1 LNEVKLILI
10 KMSDDPQTNEVPNN
24 VEADVAKV
32 VENNE
37 GGNKNTGEN
46 KEGGDAVVEG
56 DKNDK
61 EKSMLPEL
69 NVPTF
74 SISKFIF
81 AIIFEIFGMFM
92 FITAILLGA
101 GNEATMMAFWVII
114 VIIYPFSGAHI
125 NPALTFAD
133 YIYKLE
139 LCAGLPKLIFY
150 WVAQLIGGTLALMFA
165 QEIDS
170 NMEITMFR
178 KNEAG
183 GATHIEYPQFLCEFF
198 FTGSFCFIYLYCISP
213 VTKVAENH
221 ALNMGIIATWLYYA
235 ATSAGKHAVGALNP
249 GVLICFSIHNAHA
262 KPGWWAERKG
272 DVKMILYAHFAGALF
287 FALFFFV
294 AEKMYPDPETVR
306 KSKEDKL
313 EDKTIVE
320 EKPVVE
326 APVV

>member
-1 LNEVKLILI
+1 
-10 KMSDDPQTNEVPNN
+10 MSDDAQPNEVLN
-24 VEADVAKV
+24 
-32 VENNE
+32 
-37 GGNKNTGEN
+37 EN
-46 KEGGDAVVEG
+46 KEEKKEDNVEG
-56 DKNDK
+56 EKK
-61 EKSMLPEL
+61 EGETVPVEGGEGGASLMKMPE
-69 NVPTF
+69 VPKF
-74 SISKFIF
+74 SISQFIF
-81 AIIFEIFGMFM
+81 AIIFEVIGMFL

-133 YIYKLE
+133 YIYKLDV
-139 LCAGLPKLIFY
+139 CAGLPKLIFY
-150 WVAQLIGGTLALMFA
+150 WGAQLLGGTLALMFA

-198 FTGSFCFIYLYCISP
+198 FTGTFCFIYLYCISP
-213 VTKVAENH
+213 VTKVADNH
-221 ALNMGIIATWLYYA
+221 ALNMGIIAVWLYYA

-262 KPGWWAERKG
+262 KPGWWPERKE
-272 DVKMILYAHFAGALF
+272 DVKMILYAHFLGALV
-287 FALFFFV
+287 FALAFFL

-306 KSKEDKL
+306 KSKEEKV
-313 EDKTIVE
+313 EAKVE
-320 EKPVVE
+320 EPKTEEKVE
-326 APVV
+326 A

>member
-1 LNEVKLILI
+1 
-10 KMSDDPQTNEVPNN
+10 MSDDAQPNEVQNDN
-24 VEADVAKV
+24 V
-32 VENNE
+32 
-37 GGNKNTGEN
+37 EN
-46 KEGGDAVVEG
+46 KEEKVGEIVEG
-56 DKNDK
+56 
-61 EKSMLPEL
+61 EKKLDAPAENVDNNASMLPKMPE
-69 NVPTF
+69 VPSF
-74 SISKFIF
+74 SFSQFLF
-81 AIIFEIFGMFM
+81 AIIFEIIGMFL

-133 YIYKLE
+133 YIYKLD
-139 LCAGLPKLIFY
+139 LCKGLPKLVFY
-150 WVAQLIGGTLALMFA
+150 WGAQLLGGTLALMFA

-198 FTGSFCFIYLYCISP
+198 FTGTFCFIYLYCISP

-221 ALNMGIIATWLYYA
+221 ALNMGIIAVWLYYA

-262 KPGWWAERKG
+262 KPGWWPERQG
-272 DVKMILYAHFAGALF
+272 DVKMILYAHFLGAF
-287 FALFFFV
+287 VFALFFFA
-294 AEKMYPDPETVR
+294 AEKMYPDPETVE
-306 KSKEDKL
+306 KSKQVKSEEKAEEKVEDK
-313 EDKTIVE
+313 
-320 EKPVVE
+320 KPE
-326 APVV
+326 GETA